1 LSNVLTKLPKNKISR
16 HFLNLEKSPSVQVIA
31 WDNIYFYLFSAF
43 PIAVTMC
50 RQNAQQRKTGELHDL
65 YLTKSAQQ

>member
-1 LSNVLTKLPKNKISR
+1 
-16 HFLNLEKSPSVQVIA
+16 LEKSPSVQVIA

-50 RQNAQQRKTGELHDL
+50 RQNAQQRKTGELHNF